1 MFYQDHILQGPSAV
15 SAYICVEKID
25 NHTLISSFFI
35 SFISSSE
42 ASAKSNLKTV
52 PIMVD
57 MILQYTLISS
67 LLFYNKILT
76 IQCCFDE

>member
-42 ASAKSNLKTV
+42 ASAKSKLKNGAHHGGYDFTV
-52 PIMVD
+52 HTDFFTPF
-57 MILQYTLISS
+57 L
-67 LLFYNKILT
+67 
-76 IQCCFDE
+76 